1 MVNHINRLGGIMNL
15 SLEVAKIMWPD
26 APWDL
31 TSIYNKHAAFDHT
44 TPEALGQMCLWWSNN
59 YRKWH
64 KESGFVSILSYPTC
78 GDPNRELAEA
88 IIATQEGE
96 G

>member
-1 MVNHINRLGGIMNL
+1 MNL

-26 APWDL
+26 REGTRNAMM
-31 TSIYNKHAAFDHT
+31 NVMFDHT
-44 TPEALGQMCLWWSNN
+44 TPEALGHMCLWWSNN

-88 IIATQEGE
+88 IVEAHNG
-96 G
+96 